1 MVKSF
6 KDITPELQ
14 SIAGGKGSMLA
25 KMFQRGYPVPDGFVI
40 FPAAFQDEKLLDEAR
55 EEIKSLLTDI
65 RKNNADAKFAV
76 RSSALSED
84 SSQASFAGEF
94 ESFLNIETYSG
105 ILDAVFMVFK
115 SKESE
120 RVRTYSSVQGI
131 EQSHQMAIIVQLM
144 VQSEISGVL
153 FSADPITGSYTS
165 MTGNYVFGLGEQLV
179 SGEADAYDFKIS
191 RPKGKYEGPEEF
203 KKYASKLYMYAA
215 SLEKEFVNPQDIEWA
230 VTNGKIYILQARP
243 ITTLSIG
250 NLDTYEINYSMMG
263 DELWINTNVA
273 EAIPDVLSPFN
284 WSVARRLDDA
294 LNFIPGYYVLS
305 GNICGRPY
313 MNISRRVSVISAL
326 LGKDAKSSFN
336 ILGDFYG
343 DIPDEINI
351 PMYPFRR
358 LEIIRNIMPR
368 ILKIIISST
377 KDTKNLKGFLRET
390 PEWCKNIRVKI
401 ANLSDKAELLSLWK
415 NEIQPYV
422 IRAWNNAG
430 AGAAKIT
437 NVTALDNALT
447 KLVGS
452 EDANTLLSNLRGDSE
467 LESLGPVVG
476 IYKVNMGELSRDEY
490 LNKYGH
496 RGVHEYELSI
506 PDPMEDT
513 GWLDKQIREYKK
525 SKIDVYALL
534 EKQHV
539 QYETAKNRFICKY
552 PNKEKWLSN
561 KLGKAAEGAQLRE
574 EARSEFVRA
583 FRVIRAFALKAGEIL
598 ELGNDIFFLY
608 IDEIE
613 KLLSGEMS
621 ELNYIPLRKENYEKY
636 KTFPT
641 FPSIIKGRFNPD
653 EWLNDPNRRTD
664 YYDASIPTIKL
675 PDSQILKGHAGA
687 AGRIEGIVR
696 VLSHPEEGEKLL
708 PGEILV
714 AATTNIG
721 WTPIF
726 PKAAAVITDIGAPLS
741 HAAIVARELGIP
753 AVVGCGNAS
762 SRLKTGDK
770 VIVDGGQGIVHILD

>member
-1 MVKSF
+1 
-6 KDITPELQ
+6 
-14 SIAGGKGSMLA
+14 
-25 KMFQRGYPVPDGFVI
+25 
-40 FPAAFQDEKLLDEAR
+40 
-55 EEIKSLLTDI
+55 
-65 RKNNADAKFAV
+65 
-76 RSSALSED
+76 
-84 SSQASFAGEF
+84 
-94 ESFLNIETYSG
+94 
-105 ILDAVFMVFK
+105 
-115 SKESE
+115 
-120 RVRTYSSVQGI
+120 
-131 EQSHQMAIIVQLM
+131 
-144 VQSEISGVL
+144 
-153 FSADPITGSYTS
+153 
-165 MTGNYVFGLGEQLV
+165 
-179 SGEADAYDFKIS
+179 
-191 RPKGKYEGPEEF
+191 
-203 KKYASKLYMYAA
+203 
-215 SLEKEFVNPQDIEWA
+215 
-230 VTNGKIYILQARP
+230 
-243 ITTLSIG
+243 
-250 NLDTYEINYSMMG
+250 
-263 DELWINTNVA
+263 
-273 EAIPDVLSPFN
+273 
-284 WSVARRLDDA
+284 A